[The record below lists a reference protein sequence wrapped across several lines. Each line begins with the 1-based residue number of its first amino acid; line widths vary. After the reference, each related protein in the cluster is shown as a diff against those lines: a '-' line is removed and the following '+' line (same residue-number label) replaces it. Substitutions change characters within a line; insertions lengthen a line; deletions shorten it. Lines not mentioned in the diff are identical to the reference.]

1 MADSFGLGMDSP
13 AQDLNDHPK
22 PVDGIA
28 GPKRLDDDVTP
39 RFVVEIF
46 FYGLT
51 IHNERAVIVQVYL
64 DLGDGCLAFAGTVVV
79 FLAGCCLNQN

>member
-1 MADSFGLGMDSP
+1 MDSP

-22 PVDGIA
+22 PIDGIA
-28 GPKRLDDDVTP
+28 GPKRLDDDIAP

-46 FYGLT
+46 LYGLT
-51 IHNERAVIVQVYL
+51 INNERPVIVQVDPY
-64 DLGDGCLAFAGTVVV
+64 LGDGCLAFAGTVVV